1 MTITKVAV
9 IGAGSMGSGIA
20 ALCAS
25 AGLDVVLLD
34 QNAEGAQKGVD
45 IQVKRRGFYLPSD
58 ASRVTASDD
67 YALLEDRDWVIEAIF
82 EDLGAKHALYAAI
95 EPHLKPSAILSSNTS
110 TLPLAKLVEGVPV
123 SRRERFGISHF
134 FNPPKVMR
142 LVELIASGETEAA
155 LRTTIEQTLGKI
167 ALECRDTPGF
177 IANRV
182 GCYWMAAGV
191 ARAREFGVSYE
202 LADAAFGRAFGIPRT
217 GIFGLLDY
225 IGLQLV
231 GPIWNSLESAL
242 PTGDPLLDVPLGCDE
257 FIAGLVERGLT
268 GRTGEGGF
276 YRGRDEVINSDYEY
290 VARTQPDDPVIGL
303 KDPREVMDTDS
314 PGGRFAR
321 AVFLDTL
328 RYCCEVAP
336 EIAEHVALI
345 DDGLTLGFG
354 WKKGIFALADAI
366 GIDRVASAYGS
377 KPPALVTAA
386 AAAGGFFVDGK
397 VLSSESQLQELRE
410 REGVVSLRSLDL
422 ETVVGLP
429 AGAVRAV
436 STPSGRIGIIDLH
449 TPMNSLPTA
458 ALEVLRAAVDSI
470 SSADLKALVI
480 GNDAPVFCAGADLA
494 SIAAAGESGSAERVK
509 ELIADGSNTLRQL
522 KFAPVPVVAAVRG
535 VALGG
540 GLELALSCDRIVAHA
555 DSQLAFPELNVGLYP
570 GWSGTISALERLR
583 AAGVADYHQ
592 KAFDFITSTKPFPN
606 AFVAKEQGFLAAD
619 DVVLMSPD
627 HVLARAITEA
637 ESLIEGYAPPADVA
651 IELYSGPALD
661 REWPLENTTE
671 NDHVIA
677 AKLAQMYTGEGSLS
691 FNEFADREV
700 EYDVPLVLLPA
711 NVDRA
716 KHMAATRKPLRN

>member
-1 MTITKVAV
+1 M
-9 IGAGSMGSGIA
+9 
-20 ALCAS
+20 
-25 AGLDVVLLD
+25 
-34 QNAEGAQKGVD
+34 
-45 IQVKRRGFYLPSD
+45 
-58 ASRVTASDD
+58 
-67 YALLEDRDWVIEAIF
+67 
-82 EDLGAKHALYAAI
+82 
-95 EPHLKPSAILSSNTS
+95 
-110 TLPLAKLVEGVPV
+110 
-123 SRRERFGISHF
+123 
-134 FNPPKVMR
+134 
-142 LVELIASGETEAA
+142 
-155 LRTTIEQTLGKI
+155 
-167 ALECRDTPGF
+167 
-177 IANRV
+177 
-182 GCYWMAAGV
+182 
-191 ARAREFGVSYE
+191 
-202 LADAAFGRAFGIPRT
+202 
-217 GIFGLLDY
+217 
-225 IGLQLV
+225 
-231 GPIWNSLESAL
+231 
-242 PTGDPLLDVPLGCDE
+242 PLGCDE

-314 PGGRFAR
+314 LGGRFAR

-336 EIAEHVALI
+336 EIAEHVGLI

-366 GIDRVASAYGS
+366 GIDWVASAYGS

-397 VLSSESQLQELRE
+397 VLSSEGQLQELRE
-410 REGVVSLRSLDL
+410 REGVVSLRSWDL

-449 TPMNSLPTA
+449 TPMNSLPTT
-458 ALEVLRAAVDSI
+458 ALEVLRAAVDAI
-470 SSADLKALVI
+470 SSANLKALVI
-480 GNDAPVFCAGADLA
+480 GNDTPVFCAGADLA

-540 GLELALSCDRIVAHA
+540 GLELVLSCDRIVAHA

-661 REWPLENTTE
+661 REWPLENATE

-711 NVDRA
+711 NVERA